1 MSELFLSGAAV
12 TDFGK
17 FPDRTIPDLAG
28 EAVAAALADAG
39 CDPAE
44 VGFVAFGNAVS
55 SVITGQA
62 MIQGQLALLDSP
74 VAGAPIVNV
83 ENACASSASALQ
95 LAMMAVRSGQCDVAV
110 AVGAEK
116 MTSSDK
122 TRAFAALGTAIDVA
136 NPELGDPSARN
147 SIFMNLYAQEA
158 RAYQRRT
165 GAPAEAFAH
174 AAATAHYHGSLN
186 PKAQYRTAHTPQ
198 EILGSRMIDDPL
210 TLLMCS
216 PIGDGASALVVTNR
230 RPAGD
235 AVAIRGAALRS
246 ARRGEGGALVT
257 RVTEAAFAQAG
268 FRPADV
274 DVVELHDAASS
285 AALVILEEMG
295 IVEPGE
301 AWKLAMDGALRVDG
315 RLPVNPSGGLI
326 SRGHP
331 VGATGA
337 AQIVELV
344 DQLRGRCGARQVA
357 GARIAVAQNA
367 GGAVTLSDPY
377 TAAVCA
383 VTVLERA

>member
-1 MSELFLSGAAV
+1 MDDLFISGAAV
-12 TDFGK
+12 TEFGK
-17 FPDRTIPDLAG
+17 FPERTIPELAT
-28 EAVAAALADAG
+28 EAVEAALSDAG
-39 CDPAE
+39 CDPADI
-44 VGFVAFGNAVS
+44 GFVAFGNAVS

-95 LAMMAVRSGQCDVAV
+95 LAMMAVRSGTCHTAM

-116 MTSSDK
+116 MTSPDK
-122 TRAFAALGTAIDVA
+122 TRAFAALGTAIDVSTS
-136 NPELGDPSARN
+136 GDPALRN
-147 SIFMNLYAQEA
+147 SVFMNLYAHEA
-158 RAYQRRT
+158 RGYQRRT
-165 GAPAEAFAH
+165 GAPVEAFAH
-174 AAATAHYHGSLN
+174 SAATAHYHGSLN
-186 PKAQYRTAHTPQ
+186 PRAQYRETYAPEQ
-198 EILGSRMIDDPL
+198 ILASRVIDDPL

-216 PIGDGASALVVTNR
+216 PIGDGAAALVVTNR
-230 RPAGD
+230 RPAD
-235 AVAIRGAALRS
+235 AVVIRGAALRA

-257 RVTEAAFAQAG
+257 RVTKEAFGQTQL
-268 FRPADV
+268 RPADV
-274 DVVELHDAASS
+274 DVIELHDAASS
-285 AALVILEEMG
+285 ATLVILEEMG
-295 IVEPGE
+295 VVRPGE
-301 AWKLAMDGALRVDG
+301 AWKLAMDGALRFDG

-344 DQLRGRCGARQVA
+344 DQLRGRCGARQVPD
-357 GARIAVAQNA
+357 ARIAVAQNA